1 MKMRAKK
8 GKQKV
13 MATLA
18 ALHRLRRLKITTK
31 SNIVQA
37 CVMSVIGYGTEGC
50 YVPEACSKLV
60 LELDRLQRQAAR
72 SQLQTHRVR
81 PTKHAP

>member
-37 CVMSVIGYGTEGC
+37 CVMSVIGYRTEGC
-50 YVPEACSKLV
+50 
-60 LELDRLQRQAAR
+60 
-72 SQLQTHRVR
+72 
-81 PTKHAP
+81 